1 VSWHNANHRE
11 IGGAWVVG
19 AVKRRRVTS
28 RPPRPPHT
36 LVEMYPS
43 YTADHNHH
51 EISIITD
58 RYPSPSPSSSLL
70 FSFLF
75 FPVARLLLKALCVPR

>member
-11 IGGAWVVG
+11 IGGAWVV

-28 RPPRPPHT
+28 RHPRPPHT

-58 RYPSPSPSSSLL
+58 RYVPVTISILFSSL
-70 FSFLF
+70 FFF